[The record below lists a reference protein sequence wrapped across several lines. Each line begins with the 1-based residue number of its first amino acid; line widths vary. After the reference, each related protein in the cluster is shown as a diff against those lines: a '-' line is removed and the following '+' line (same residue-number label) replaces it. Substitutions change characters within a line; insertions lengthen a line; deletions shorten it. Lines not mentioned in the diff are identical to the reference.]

1 LTKWSDSV
9 YNKCAEVNNGNETG
23 IFYFTLSI
31 THFVNLISF
40 GGRTP
45 SFTFTTTGIPL
56 VLLLASATES
66 GVKLGAFSFLPNR
79 QAGPSADTL
88 KPALTSTIG
97 GPTVPAKNYLNIPP
111 GNGQT
116 SPTPES
122 PADSLSL
129 LLSLEEA
136 EYTTDFLKQHIIEL
150 VCDLAGLLRRG
161 CEDAAKALLD
171 RIIELMEALAFWM
184 KRLQRLEGVSN
195 G

>member
-1 LTKWSDSV
+1 MCNSTIPDLNGQVNHPESSRLIKFTDLDSV
-9 YNKCAEVNNGNETG
+9 
-23 IFYFTLSI
+23 
-31 THFVNLISF
+31 
-40 GGRTP
+40 
-45 SFTFTTTGIPL
+45 
-56 VLLLASATES
+56 
-66 GVKLGAFSFLPNR
+66 
-79 QAGPSADTL
+79 
-88 KPALTSTIG
+88 
-97 GPTVPAKNYLNIPP
+97 LNFP
-111 GNGQT
+111 

-150 VCDLAGLLRRG
+150 VCDLAGMLRRG
-161 CEDAAKALLD
+161 CEEAAKALLD